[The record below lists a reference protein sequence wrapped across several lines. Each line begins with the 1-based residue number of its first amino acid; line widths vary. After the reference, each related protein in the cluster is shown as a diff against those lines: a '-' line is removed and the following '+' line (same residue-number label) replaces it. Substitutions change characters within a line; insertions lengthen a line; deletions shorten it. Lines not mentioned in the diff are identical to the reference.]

1 MTNHPNPTSGDPSP
15 QQPSNPY
22 VQHLQQH
29 MAVGQGQNPTV
40 PLQAAPQGTYDNNA
54 VKIEKPVRT
63 FVLTLVLVGALAC
76 IALRIIEY
84 LVSASLMNEAARW
97 VSSQQYAENIDR
109 EAVAV
114 PAFLLSGAQA
124 ALLLV
129 SVFVSSCLYLLFGCF
144 AYVGRN
150 WARIMLTI
158 LAVIGII
165 VSAFKCWAFNTAQT
179 GIEGISQNP
188 QVQGYMGVLVILYAA
203 LCAVNL
209 LTIVLM
215 WLRPA
220 NRYVR
225 KLKAYRLARLMEQTQ
240 YQQVYAYHVVQP
252 GYYAGQQPGGY
263 NPNAGRQYPGQQS

>member
-1 MTNHPNPTSGDPSP
+1 
-15 QQPSNPY
+15 
-22 VQHLQQH
+22 
-29 MAVGQGQNPTV
+29 
-40 PLQAAPQGTYDNNA
+40 
-54 VKIEKPVRT
+54 
-63 FVLTLVLVGALAC
+63 
-76 IALRIIEY
+76 
-84 LVSASLMNEAARW
+84 
-97 VSSQQYAENIDR
+97 
-109 EAVAV
+109 
-114 PAFLLSGAQA
+114 
-124 ALLLV
+124 
-129 SVFVSSCLYLLFGCF
+129 
-144 AYVGRN
+144 
-150 WARIMLTI
+150 MLTI

-165 VSAFKCWAFNTAQT
+165 MSAFKCWAFNTAQT

-188 QVQGYMGVLVILYAA
+188 QVQGYMRVLVILYAA

-209 LTIVLM
+209 LTIIVM

>member
-1 MTNHPNPTSGDPSP
+1 MTNHPNPASGDPSP

-109 EAVAV
+109 EAIAV
-114 PAFLLSGAQA
+114 PAFLPALRLFRICGAELGA
-124 ALLLV
+124 
-129 SVFVSSCLYLLFGCF
+129 
-144 AYVGRN
+144 
-150 WARIMLTI
+150 
-158 LAVIGII
+158 
-165 VSAFKCWAFNTAQT
+165 
-179 GIEGISQNP
+179 
-188 QVQGYMGVLVILYAA
+188 
-203 LCAVNL
+203 
-209 LTIVLM
+209 
-215 WLRPA
+215 
-220 NRYVR
+220 
-225 KLKAYRLARLMEQTQ
+225 
-240 YQQVYAYHVVQP
+240 
-252 GYYAGQQPGGY
+252 YYADNYCRYWDYCERLQMLGF
-263 NPNAGRQYPGQQS
+263 

>member
-1 MTNHPNPTSGDPSP
+1 MTNHPNPASGDPSP

-40 PLQAAPQGTYDNNA
+40 PLQAAPQGTYGNNA

-129 SVFVSSCLYLLFGCF
+129 SVFRVFVSLFALRLF
-144 AYVGRN
+144 
-150 WARIMLTI
+150 RICGAELG
-158 LAVIGII
+158 A
-165 VSAFKCWAFNTAQT
+165 
-179 GIEGISQNP
+179 
-188 QVQGYMGVLVILYAA
+188 
-203 LCAVNL
+203 
-209 LTIVLM
+209 
-215 WLRPA
+215 
-220 NRYVR
+220 
-225 KLKAYRLARLMEQTQ
+225 
-240 YQQVYAYHVVQP
+240 
-252 GYYAGQQPGGY
+252 YYADNYCRYRDYCERLQMLGF
-263 NPNAGRQYPGQQS
+263 

>member
-1 MTNHPNPTSGDPSP
+1 MTNHTNPASGDPSP

-40 PLQAAPQGTYDNNA
+40 PLQAAPQGTYGNNA
-54 VKIEKPVRT
+54 VKIEKPART

-109 EAVAV
+109 EAIAV

-158 LAVIGII
+158 IAVIN
-165 VSAFKCWAFNTAQT
+165 C
-179 GIEGISQNP
+179 E
-188 QVQGYMGVLVILYAA
+188 
-203 LCAVNL
+203 
-209 LTIVLM
+209 
-215 WLRPA
+215 
-220 NRYVR
+220 
-225 KLKAYRLARLMEQTQ
+225 RLQML
-240 YQQVYAYHVVQP
+240 
-252 GYYAGQQPGGY
+252 GF
-263 NPNAGRQYPGQQS
+263 